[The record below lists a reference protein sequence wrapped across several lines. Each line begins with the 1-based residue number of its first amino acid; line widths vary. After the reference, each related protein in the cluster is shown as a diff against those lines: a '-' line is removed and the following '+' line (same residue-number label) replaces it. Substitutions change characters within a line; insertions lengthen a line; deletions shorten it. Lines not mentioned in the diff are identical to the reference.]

1 MIDKLRLL
9 ITKLACPDS
18 HRVIEAL
25 DLVTD
30 PATAA
35 NDLIRAG
42 DAMARARGWGCSP
55 EILYNGARIIR
66 EMERKASQ

>member
-1 MIDKLRLL
+1 MIDRLRLL
-9 ITKLACPDS
+9 IAKLACPDT

-30 PATAA
+30 PRTAA
-35 NDLIRAG
+35 NDLIRGG
-42 DAMARARGWGCSP
+42 DALARGWGCSP

-66 EMERKASQ
+66 EMERSGR